1 MGVLINGDTFRL
13 KPLHIMACMAWGCA
27 VTAHAG
33 TIEFGNGAE
42 AIWSLNAS
50 VSAGWRAKGID
61 KELLG
66 VGDGGSGSAYTAS
79 ANKNFERGENFST
92 LVRVI
97 GDVNL
102 RKDDYGLMLRAKLW
116 DNLRLSGSSVPFGS
130 PSNDYRPDSRL
141 DDSQFDTNLSKFR
154 GAELLDAYVYGSFD
168 LTDTAQLKVR
178 LGQHVVNFGE
188 SLFVPGINQYQVLD
202 VNALRQSGTLLKE
215 AILPVPQLSANL
227 GLGDGASLEAFYQ
240 FKWKRTSI
248 DGCGTYWS
256 PATALNCTRGSTLVP
271 NDTVFG
277 VQSSRDHWMGGMG
290 GALPNFRFSLLDDK
304 DGEDQNQFGLAFK
317 KMVESIDTE
326 VGAYYVSYTTH
337 VPNLSGVRDTTTVP
351 GSAYYLGG
359 TPLGSVFWDYSADK
373 IKVLGLSASTVIKGW
388 SVSGEVSF
396 TQDYPVQISSVDGFY
411 AMAAPGPGGTVGVG
425 PMAPRWG
432 STASPLGS
440 NTYNRG
446 YDLKDKTQIQVS
458 TMKLLSNVMGASSGT
473 VLGEVAFQ
481 HWNGI
486 GDPYSSVRYGRGF
499 EYGAGPHAAYGGAC
513 PAAATNQ
520 ANCTQDGYV
529 TPTAW
534 GVRALVELEYPDAI
548 PGVVVKPRL
557 FISKDVK
564 GWSADGV
571 FSQGRHVI
579 SPGVKFDYAKRYTLD
594 VSYTAFNEKARF
606 DSFHDRDF
614 FALVLGASF

>member
-1 MGVLINGDTFRL
+1 MGVLMNRPLFRL
-13 KPLHIMACMAWGCA
+13 NPLHVMACMAWGL
-27 VTAHAG
+27 TMPTHAG
-33 TIEFGNGAE
+33 TIDLGDGAE
-42 AIWSLNAS
+42 AVWSLS
-50 VSAGWRAKGID
+50 TSLSAGWRAKGID

-66 VGDGGSGSAYTAS
+66 QGDGGSGSAYTAS

-92 LVRVI
+92 LLRVI

-102 RKDDYGLMLRAKLW
+102 RKDDYGLMLRAKAW
-116 DNLRLSGSSVPFGS
+116 DNLRLSGSSVPFGA
-130 PSNDYRPDSRL
+130 PSNNYEPDKRL
-141 DDSQFDTNLSKFR
+141 DDSQFDTNLSNFR
-154 GAELLDAYVYGSFD
+154 GVELLDAYVYGSFD
-168 LTDTAQLKVR
+168 LGETAQLKVR

-227 GLGDGASLEAFYQ
+227 GLGDGYSLEGYYQ

-256 PATALNCTRGSTLVP
+256 PATALNCTRGSTLVA

-277 VQSSRDHWMGGMG
+277 VQSSRDHWNGGLG

-304 DGEDQNQFGLAFK
+304 DGADENQFGLAFK

-326 VGAYYVSYTTH
+326 IGAYYTSYTTH
-337 VPNLSGVRDTTTVP
+337 VPNLSGVRDLTTVP
-351 GSAYYLGG
+351 NSAYYLGG
-359 TPLGSVFWDYSADK
+359 PLGSVFWDYSADK
-373 IKVLGLSASTVIKGW
+373 IRVFGLSASTVVKGW

-396 TQDYPVQISSVDGFY
+396 TQDFPVQISSVDGFY
-411 AMAAPGPGGTVGVG
+411 AMAAPGPGGTVGIG
-425 PMAPRWG
+425 PMASRWG
-432 STASPLGS
+432 STAAPIGS
-440 NTYNRG
+440 GTYNRG

-458 TMKLLSNVMGASSGT
+458 TLKLLSNVLGASSGT

-486 GDPYSSVRYGRGF
+486 GDPYTGVRYGRGF
-499 EYGAGPHAAYGGAC
+499 EFGAGPHAAYGGAC

-520 ANCTQDGYV
+520 ANCTQDGYF
-529 TPTAW
+529 TSTAW
-534 GVRALVELEYPDAI
+534 GVRALLELEYPGLI
-548 PGVVVKPRL
+548 SSVVVKPRL

-579 SPGVKFDYAKRYTLD
+579 APGVKFDVDKRYTLD
-594 VSYTAFNEKARF
+594 ISYTAFNDKARF

>member
-1 MGVLINGDTFRL
+1 MGVLMNRPLFRL
-13 KPLHIMACMAWGCA
+13 NPLHVMACMAWGL
-27 VTAHAG
+27 TMPTHAG
-33 TIEFGNGAE
+33 TIDLGDGAE
-42 AIWSLNAS
+42 AVWSLS
-50 VSAGWRAKGID
+50 TSLSAGWRAKGID

-66 VGDGGSGSAYTAS
+66 QGDGGTGSAYTAS
-79 ANKNFERGENFST
+79 ANKNFERGDNFST
-92 LVRVI
+92 LLRVV

-102 RKDDYGLMLRAKLW
+102 RKDDYGLMLRAKAW
-116 DNLRLSGSSVPFGS
+116 DNVRLSKQDVRFGA
-130 PSNDYRPDSRL
+130 PSNNYEPDTRL

-168 LTDTAQLKVR
+168 LTDSAQLKVR

-215 AILPVPQLSANL
+215 AILPIPQLSANL
-227 GLGDGASLEAFYQ
+227 GLGDGYSLEAYYQ

-256 PATALNCTRGSTLVP
+256 PATALNCTRGSTLVA
-271 NDTVFG
+271 NDATPYG
-277 VQSSRDHWMGGMG
+277 VRSSRDHWMGGASG
-290 GALPNFRFSLLDDK
+290 LDPNFRFSLLDDK
-304 DGEDQNQFGLAFK
+304 DGSDNNQFGLAFK

-326 VGAYYVSYTTH
+326 IGAYYVSYTTH
-337 VPNLSGVRDTTTVP
+337 VPNLSGVRDMTTVP
-351 GSAYYLGG
+351 GSMYTLLGNF
-359 TPLGSVFWDYSADK
+359 GSVFWDYSADK
-373 IKVLGLSASTVIKGW
+373 IKVFGLSASTVVKGW
-388 SVSGEVSF
+388 SVSGELSF

-411 AMAAPGPGGTVGVG
+411 AMAVPTATGVGIG
-425 PMAPRWG
+425 PMASRWG
-432 STASPLGS
+432 SDAAPLGS
-440 NTYNRG
+440 GTYNRG

-458 TMKLLSNVMGASSGT
+458 TLKLLSNVLGASSGT

-486 GDPYSSVRYGRGF
+486 GDPYTGVRYGRGF
-499 EYGAGPHAAYGGAC
+499 EFGAGPHAAYGGAC

-520 ANCTQDGYV
+520 ANCTQDGYF
-529 TPTAW
+529 TSTAW
-534 GVRALVELEYPDAI
+534 GVRALLELEYPGLI
-548 PGVVVKPRL
+548 SNVVVKPRL

-579 SPGVKFDYAKRYTLD
+579 APGVKFDVDKRYTLD
-594 VSYTAFNEKARF
+594 ISYTAFNDKARF